1 MTTFNIPTKLKAS
14 NWFWNF
20 FKLFDAPNFCIDAS
34 WIKKKATKQWAACC
48 STLSQQLAWL
58 CSIIQYGTIIV
69 HFTERSLQTTA
80 TSENRISIR
89 LSCGGMKIRFSHWK
103 QTQSW
108 WWFQYE
114 WGSERGLLVSPF
126 FSFTRD
132 IITPFSVLYKTWLW
146 LFLTHTS

>member
-14 NWFWNF
+14 HWFWIF
-20 FKLFDAPNFCIDAS
+20 FKLFNAPNFCINAS

-69 HFTERSLQTTA
+69 HFTEWSLQTTA
-80 TSENRISIR
+80 ASENRISIR

-126 FSFTRD
+126 FSCIRD
-132 IITPFSVLYKTWLW
+132 IITPFSVLYKTWL
-146 LFLTHTS
+146 